1 MCMFD
6 YYTKI
11 QQIIR
16 NKENSQA
23 KAKAFYEILYEI
35 KELCGVNLGLSSEN
49 QFISMDLQNTKAGEV
64 AEHLREAIVASDF
77 GGDINDYKS
86 QIIRYLNNEK
96 ELEVK
101 VLENIFDFDQL
112 IDRGEE
118 YDKIAEKKLYKNWV
132 LENNVG
138 GVQWDKLLG
147 DNFID
152 QSGLISSDTRSIK
165 VSENE
170 TVFVKKD
177 NIYDINHTLTDQE
190 VKMLTWSK
198 IAKETNV
205 TLKEA
210 VRDHYIGVVG
220 DFHLSKDPEA
230 KQLYSNIMLEALAN
244 VKENAKPSF
253 ISLCEN
259 GHWSTVSIM
268 PHPSKGNEIA
278 IAYLDSNLGQDAL
291 RVANDLHDLISTH
304 EELGFTLKPQGVL
317 DLSRQQQVN
326 QCCGLAAASNNASL
340 VKFYDTIKSLNDDVL
355 DLDVML
361 QAFKNV
367 ESSYLF
373 KPEVLPDSASF
384 NEEVYL
390 RNEYVRG
397 FGQKEFDDLKGL
409 VDHFQEKPV
418 KSQKELDEL
427 LNSFD
432 DKLVS
437 QKDMEQIEGLKL
449 EYYNSLVACY
459 NELPDEQTKKD
470 INFTKDLII
479 KELASD
485 IGEEIGKKLFG
496 ENMSESRIED
506 TQAIVIH
513 LKEIILPSLSSD
525 ELSQSQQYIQEIVGE
540 VITSNALWQKAV
552 QKDKQGLAQFY
563 YDNATTYTNVGM
575 LSSGIQLSHEKLK
588 NLDASEINNIISSAI
603 SVNSQQMRQNQI

>member
-1 MCMFD
+1 MFD

-190 VKMLTWSK
+190 VKM
-198 IAKETNV
+198 
-205 TLKEA
+205 
-210 VRDHYIGVVG
+210 
-220 DFHLSKDPEA
+220 
-230 KQLYSNIMLEALAN
+230 AL
-244 VKENAKPSF
+244 
-253 ISLCEN
+253 
-259 GHWSTVSIM
+259 
-268 PHPSKGNEIA
+268 
-278 IAYLDSNLGQDAL
+278 L
-291 RVANDLHDLISTH
+291 R
-304 EELGFTLKPQGVL
+304 F
-317 DLSRQQQVN
+317 
-326 QCCGLAAASNNASL
+326 
-340 VKFYDTIKSLNDDVL
+340 
-355 DLDVML
+355 
-361 QAFKNV
+361 
-367 ESSYLF
+367 
-373 KPEVLPDSASF
+373 
-384 NEEVYL
+384 
-390 RNEYVRG
+390 
-397 FGQKEFDDLKGL
+397 
-409 VDHFQEKPV
+409 
-418 KSQKELDEL
+418 
-427 LNSFD
+427 
-432 DKLVS
+432 
-437 QKDMEQIEGLKL
+437 
-449 EYYNSLVACY
+449 
-459 NELPDEQTKKD
+459 
-470 INFTKDLII
+470 
-479 KELASD
+479 
-485 IGEEIGKKLFG
+485 
-496 ENMSESRIED
+496 
-506 TQAIVIH
+506 
-513 LKEIILPSLSSD
+513 
-525 ELSQSQQYIQEIVGE
+525 
-540 VITSNALWQKAV
+540 
-552 QKDKQGLAQFY
+552 
-563 YDNATTYTNVGM
+563 
-575 LSSGIQLSHEKLK
+575 
-588 NLDASEINNIISSAI
+588 
-603 SVNSQQMRQNQI
+603 